1 VKALIKKYNVAGP
14 RYTSYPTVPHWNPE
28 TFSKKGW
35 IESIKNTFIEKGNEG
50 ISVYIHLPYCESL
63 CTFCGCHKH
72 ITKQHDTEQ
81 PYVET
86 VLKEWQLYLALL
98 PSKPVLKELHLGGG
112 TPTFF
117 SSSHLQLLMDGILDT
132 VTKHADLELSIEGH
146 PNNTTKNHLEILYSL
161 GFRRISFGI
170 QDYDT
175 VVQKAINR
183 HQTYSQVEKVNELAR
198 EIGFTSISHDLIYG
212 LPFQKEE
219 SISNSIRLTK
229 DLMPDR
235 ISLYGYA
242 HVPWVKG
249 VGQRGFDDNDIPS
262 GTEKQQL
269 YELAKEELLN
279 AGYKEV
285 GMDHFALP
293 TDALYIAQ
301 LNNTLHR
308 NFMGY
313 TTNATRLMIGLGM
326 SAISDS
332 STCFAQNKKSVKD
345 YMHDINQGELA
356 VYRGHQLSE
365 NEMMI
370 KRHILDLMC
379 QFETTLPS
387 NFSQTEYGEVVL
399 KKLEELV
406 ADEIVFLTPN
416 KCIIT
421 PLGKPFVRNVCMA
434 FDPYIQLENT
444 SSKTFSSTI

>member
-1 VKALIKKYNVAGP
+1 
-14 RYTSYPTVPHWNPE
+14 
-28 TFSKKGW
+28 
-35 IESIKNTFIEKGNEG
+35 
-50 ISVYIHLPYCESL
+50 
-63 CTFCGCHKH
+63 
-72 ITKQHDTEQ
+72 
-81 PYVET
+81 
-86 VLKEWQLYLALL
+86 
-98 PSKPVLKELHLGGG
+98 
-112 TPTFF
+112 
-117 SSSHLQLLMDGILDT
+117 M
-132 VTKHADLELSIEGH
+132 
-146 PNNTTKNHLEILYSL
+146 
-161 GFRRISFGI
+161 
-170 QDYDT
+170 
-175 VVQKAINR
+175 
-183 HQTYSQVEKVNELAR
+183 NELAR

-212 LPFQKEE
+212 LPFQKKE

-229 DLMPDR
+229 NLMPDR

-269 YELAKEELLN
+269 YELAKEELLK

-301 LNNTLHR
+301 QNNTLHR

-313 TTNATRLMIGLGM
+313 TTNTTRLMIGLGM

-379 QFETTLPS
+379 QFETSLPS

-399 KKLEELV
+399 EKLEKLV
-406 ADEIVFLTPN
+406 ADEIVLLTSN

-421 PLGKPFVRNVCMA
+421 PFGKPFVRNVCMA